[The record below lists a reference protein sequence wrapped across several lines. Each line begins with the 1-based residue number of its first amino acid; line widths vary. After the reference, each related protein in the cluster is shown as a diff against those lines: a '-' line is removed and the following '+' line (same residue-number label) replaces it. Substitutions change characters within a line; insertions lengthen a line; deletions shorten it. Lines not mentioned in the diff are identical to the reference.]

1 MCSPSFSQDWKL
13 IRCCRLWCISYTAG
27 VFFQWKKFPPE
38 GNHFPEAISLRVGSL
53 VALLSWLNPLL
64 EGGLVQEGRVS
75 LLLAGLLPYYA
86 LFLNFTFLLKAST
99 FWHFGT
105 VKVYSPNIFLSYI
118 KKIWQIPTEIK
129 SKKVKVKKIGCKAW
143 FWKCSVCAGWLE
155 PKRFE

>member
-1 MCSPSFSQDWKL
+1 MRKLRRVNGELRISREKRAVKDFEISQ
-13 IRCCRLWCISYTAG
+13 
-27 VFFQWKKFPPE
+27 QQ
-38 GNHFPEAISLRVGSL
+38 
-53 VALLSWLNPLL
+53 LSWLNPLL

-118 KKIWQIPTEIK
+118 KKI
-129 SKKVKVKKIGCKAW
+129 
-143 FWKCSVCAGWLE
+143 
-155 PKRFE
+155 